1 MNENN
6 VVVEKE
12 KPKKNKKKIVVFIVV
27 LFVVL
32 LAVILFFMFYK
43 PKDDKNT
50 IDTEV
55 KEVYSE
61 YRMSGNQ
68 LENFDLRFLQLENN
82 GQNVVYSPLS
92 IKYALAMLQEGT
104 GGTSKAQLEA
114 LIGDYQAKKYTNSAN
129 MSFGNAM
136 FIRNIYQDKIK
147 EDYIS
152 RLKEE
157 YNAEVVYDAFEN
169 ADNVNSW
176 VSEKTFGLINQLI
189 DDVSDK
195 QFMLINALAIDME
208 WNNLIQATSA
218 TMRNSYSVNY
228 AHERY
233 SAYIPFINGDDYG
246 TVKFNNDTINAK
258 AVEIG
263 ASINNYD
270 IVNTLGEENIRAT
283 ITEEYQKWLN
293 SADRYNCSGEIEE
306 NVEAYVNQYIE
317 ELDSNYQQVKGSTD
331 FKMYVDD
338 SVKMFAKELK
348 EYNGTSLEYIGIMP
362 QNQTLSDFIKN
373 TNATTLSQMMDQLKT
388 IESRNFEE
396 GKITKITGG
405 IPLFQYEYELNLMS
419 DLKNLGVTDVFD
431 ESKADLSGITD
442 DENIVIAD
450 AKHKAN
456 IEFSNEGIKASAATS
471 MSGAG
476 GAGCGFEY
484 LYEVPVV
491 EIDLTFD
498 NPYLYIIRDKNSK
511 EVWFIGTVYQPTV
524 NTNNNARVINGNQ

>member
-169 ADNVNSW
+169 MLQNNNFKGMKICSVKQINPLILQYENTDIGTSEGDVIYIHPLFNKENIGLDENVLLSLQNFTSSTAYNSPSFQAKLEGSI
-176 VSEKTFGLINQLI
+176 VDFI
-189 DDVSDK
+189 SDFYEFYK
-195 QFMLINALAIDME
+195 NRNALYILAPNDYVAVWEMQD
-208 WNNLIQATSA
+208 NTFLILQKVIKDT
-218 TMRNSYSVNY
+218 V
-228 AHERY
+228 E
-233 SAYIPFINGDDYG
+233 GD
-246 TVKFNNDTINAK
+246 TQK
-258 AVEIG
+258 G
-263 ASINNYD
+263 A
-270 IVNTLGEENIRAT
+270 
-283 ITEEYQKWLN
+283 
-293 SADRYNCSGEIEE
+293 
-306 NVEAYVNQYIE
+306 
-317 ELDSNYQQVKGSTD
+317 
-331 FKMYVDD
+331 
-338 SVKMFAKELK
+338 
-348 EYNGTSLEYIGIMP
+348 
-362 QNQTLSDFIKN
+362 
-373 TNATTLSQMMDQLKT
+373 
-388 IESRNFEE
+388 
-396 GKITKITGG
+396 
-405 IPLFQYEYELNLMS
+405 
-419 DLKNLGVTDVFD
+419 
-431 ESKADLSGITD
+431 
-442 DENIVIAD
+442 
-450 AKHKAN
+450 
-456 IEFSNEGIKASAATS
+456 
-471 MSGAG
+471 
-476 GAGCGFEY
+476 
-484 LYEVPVV
+484 
-491 EIDLTFD
+491 
-498 NPYLYIIRDKNSK
+498 DK
-511 EVWFIGTVYQPTV
+511 
-524 NTNNNARVINGNQ
+524 

>member
-1 MNENN
+1 M
-6 VVVEKE
+6 
-12 KPKKNKKKIVVFIVV
+12 
-27 LFVVL
+27 
-32 LAVILFFMFYK
+32 LAVATQAI
-43 PKDDKNT
+43 KDIRERAGAEPLNGNLTASNESRD
-50 IDTEV
+50 IV
-55 KEVYSE
+55 RKE
-61 YRMSGNQ
+61 R
-68 LENFDLRFLQLENN
+68 R
-82 GQNVVYSPLS
+82 
-92 IKYALAMLQEGT
+92 
-104 GGTSKAQLEA
+104 
-114 LIGDYQAKKYTNSAN
+114 
-129 MSFGNAM
+129 
-136 FIRNIYQDKIK
+136 K
-147 EDYIS
+147 E
-152 RLKEE
+152 L
-157 YNAEVVYDAFEN
+157 AFEN
-169 ADNVNSW
+169 KTKWDLRRWRVNHDEGRDGFWGIQRDKNLFSNNVNYRFRGIYPFYSTKDKKW
-176 VSEKTFGLINQLI
+176 FFDVRFQYVSEKTFGLINQLI